1 MSKMAKKEDYKKLS
15 DSEIVT
21 IVENNIRMSVG
32 YYDSDLSRERQRVTQ
47 YMNATLPKPAHDGNS
62 KYVSQTVFDAVSSMS
77 AALLE
82 TFSAGNRICKFAPQG
97 PEDVEMA
104 EVCSAY
110 TDFVLH
116 RQNSFF
122 DIARDVIVDGLTSR
136 VGVAKVFWDVRSET
150 DYEEFSDVT
159 QDELDMLLASDDSI
173 ELVDSKTDTLGMV
186 SGTISKVRDT
196 SQVCIESVP
205 PEQFLIE
212 PQAKSLETVKFCAH
226 RVPMTISELREM
238 YGDELVDKI
247 GDHESIEL
255 ETDPEV
261 LARTEDIG
269 ADRGFNATGYQDQMR
284 TVLVYESYI
293 MLDCDG
299 TGTAKL
305 QRVVK
310 AGNVLLEKEEVQ
322 RRPFIT
328 FCPLPIPHTFY
339 GSNFAEKLI
348 ATQNAKTV
356 LTRSIL
362 DHTVISNNPRYLVTK
377 GALTNPRELIDNR
390 VGGLVNVTRPDG
402 VTPMPQASLNPFV
415 FQTLQLLD
423 DDLEN
428 NSGVSKLSQGL
439 NKDAISKQN
448 SAAMVE
454 QLATMSQ
461 QRQKIIARNFANQF
475 VKPLFFEAYRLCV
488 ENENQEK
495 IVELAGS
502 YVKIDPAKWDERR
515 DVTVE
520 LRLGYGEQE
529 KEAEKLLSMHQ
540 LFSQDPSVAPLY
552 SLESKY
558 RMMKA
563 VLEQAGIPNVDD
575 YLTSPDKLPP
585 EQPDPIQEMQMQMQQ
600 KQLELQERQT
610 AIAEQRLQLDMMQ
623 GQAKTELDRAKAE
636 AAHALQSD
644 NQDLKE
650 DQFKHK
656 VMIDRGELEI
666 LRRETTDVRG
676 IASPTG

>member
-1 MSKMAKKEDYKKLS
+1 MAKIEDYKKLE

-21 IVENNIRMSVG
+21 IVENNIKMSVG

-47 YMNATLPKPAHDGNS
+47 YLNATLPKPAHDGNS

-82 TFSAGNRICKFAPQG
+82 TFSAGNKICKFTPQG
-97 PEDVEMA
+97 PEDVQMA

-116 RQNSFF
+116 RQNNFF
-122 DIARDVIVDGLTSR
+122 DIARDVIHDGLTSR
-136 VGVAKVFWDVRSET
+136 VGVAKIFWDVRSE
-150 DYEEFSDVT
+150 DDLEEFENIT
-159 QDELDMLLASDDSI
+159 QDELDMLLASDENI
-173 ELVDSKTDTLGMV
+173 ELVDSETDDLGLV
-186 SGTISKVRDT
+186 SGTISKTRDT
-196 SQVCIESVP
+196 SQVCIESIP

-212 PQAKSLETVKFCAH
+212 PQAKSLDTVKFVAH
-226 RVPMTISELREM
+226 RVPKTISELREL
-238 YGDELVDKI
+238 YDDELVDKI
-247 GDHESIEL
+247 GDHEDIQL

-261 LARTEDIG
+261 LARHEDIG
-269 ADRGFNATGYQDQMR
+269 ADRGFNATGYQDQVR
-284 TVLVYESYI
+284 TVLVYEAYI
-293 MLDCDG
+293 MLDTEG
-299 TGTAKL
+299 TGVAKL
-305 QRVVK
+305 HRVVK
-310 AGNVLLEKEEVQ
+310 AGNVLLEKEEVK

-348 ATQNAKTV
+348 STQNAKTV

-362 DHTVISNNPRYLVTK
+362 DHTVITNNPRYMVVK
-377 GALTNPRELIDNR
+377 GGLTNPRELIDNR
-390 VGGLVNVTRPDG
+390 VGGLVNVTRPDA
-402 VTPMPQASLNPFV
+402 VSPMPQGSMNPFV

-423 DDLEN
+423 EDLEN

-488 ENENQEK
+488 ENEDQEK
-495 IVELAGS
+495 IVELSGN
-502 YVKIDPAKWDERR
+502 YVQINPATWNEKR
-515 DVTVE
+515 DVMVE

-529 KEAEKLLSMHQ
+529 KEAQKLLSVHA
-540 LFSQDPSVAPLY
+540 LFSQDPTIAPLY
-552 SLESKY
+552 GMENKF
-558 RMMKA
+558 RMLKA
-563 VLEQAGIPNVDD
+563 VLEQQGILNVED
-575 YLTSPDKLPP
+575 YLTNPEQLPP
-585 EQPDPIQEMQMQMQQ
+585 PQPDPMAEMQMQMQQ
-600 KQLELQERQT
+600 KQIELQERQT
-610 AIAEQRLQLDMMQ
+610 AVAEQRLQLDMMQ
-623 GQAKTELDRAKAE
+623 AQAKVETDQMKAQ
-636 AAHALQSD
+636 ASHALQSD

-650 DQFKHK
+650 AQFQHK
-656 VMIDRGELEI
+656 VEIDRGELEI
-666 LRRETTDVRG
+666 LRKQSTDVRG
-676 IASPTG
+676 IASPAG